1 MLTDY
6 RMHATL
12 PTPDLERARRFWGGT
27 LGFSVDRE
35 VEGAIM
41 YRAGKDSRF
50 TVFLT
55 ANESRGGHTQAGFVV
70 ADVSAEVAA
79 LQAKGVVF
87 EEYDHPTL
95 KTEGGIAK
103 TAAGYSTWFKDPDG
117 NLIGLVQ
124 FA

>member
-35 VEGAIM
+35 VESAIM

-55 ANESRGGHTQAGFVV
+55 PNVRGVRLPHAQDRGRHR
-70 ADVSAEVAA
+70 
-79 LQAKGVVF
+79 
-87 EEYDHPTL
+87 
-95 KTEGGIAK
+95 
-103 TAAGYSTWFKDPDG
+103 
-117 NLIGLVQ
+117 
-124 FA
+124 